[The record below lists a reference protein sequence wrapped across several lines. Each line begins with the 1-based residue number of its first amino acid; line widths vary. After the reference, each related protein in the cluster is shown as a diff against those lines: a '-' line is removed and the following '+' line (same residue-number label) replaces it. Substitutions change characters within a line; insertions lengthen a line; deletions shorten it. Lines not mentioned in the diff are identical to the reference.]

1 MNTNTNKDFII
12 KDIQSIVGT
21 SKSNIQKITDDLINI
36 ISELIYQEKKVNIK
50 NFGSFYVKLKNKRFG
65 RNPKT
70 NEKFDILPRNT
81 IRFSASIKL
90 KLKINNILK

>member
-1 MNTNTNKDFII
+1 MNINKNKDLIVQ
-12 KDIQSIVGT
+12 DIQSIVGT

-70 NEKFDILPRNT
+70 KEKFDILPRNT
-81 IRFSASIKL
+81 IRFSASTKF
-90 KLKINNILK
+90 KLKINNSLK

>member
-1 MNTNTNKDFII
+1 MKINTNKDLIV